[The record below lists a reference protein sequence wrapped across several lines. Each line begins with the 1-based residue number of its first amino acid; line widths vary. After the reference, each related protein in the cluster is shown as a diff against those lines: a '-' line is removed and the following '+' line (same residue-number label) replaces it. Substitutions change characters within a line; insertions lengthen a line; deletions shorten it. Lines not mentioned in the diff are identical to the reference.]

1 MPGRNIG
8 SSVGSNV
15 KGSVNGK
22 GTDGEVRR
30 DRERRDNRLNLR
42 ITESEMNQLN
52 MASYE
57 DDEPVSQLV
66 RKAIK
71 MYLNA
76 RRAKF

>member
-1 MPGRNIG
+1 MPGKK
-8 SSVGSNV
+8 VGSD
-15 KGSVNGK
+15 GEGK
-22 GTDGEVRR
+22 ATDGEVRR
-30 DRERRDNRLNLR
+30 DKERRDNRLNLR
-42 ITESEMNQLN
+42 ITESEMDQLN

-76 RRAKF
+76 RRTKF